1 MDISLVKIRKCT
13 AYDLGEVIKIERS
26 SFKYPYPPPVL
37 YNYLSSIFLVAE
49 EDGKIV
55 GYAIGDNE
63 RNIIVSIAVH
73 PDYRRRGIGK
83 RLLESVLEKMRGTVY
98 LQVRKS
104 NRDAIGFY
112 IKMGFVKE
120 KILKSYYMDGEDAI
134 LMFKRIN

>member
-1 MDISLVKIRKCT
+1 MVNIRRCT
-13 AYDLGEVIKIERS
+13 AYDLGAVIKIEEK

-49 EDGKIV
+49 MDNKIV
-55 GYAIGDNE
+55 GYAIGDKE
-63 RNIIVSIAVH
+63 RRIIVSIAVDPH
-73 PDYRRRGIGK
+73 YRNRGIG
-83 RLLESVLEKMRGTVY
+83 RTLLENILKEMNGTVY

-104 NRDAIGFY
+104 NKDAIRFY

-134 LMFKRIN
+134 LMFKKID